1 MRLGHF
7 DLNLFVTLDA
17 LLDTQSISRAAER
30 LHLGASATSSALG
43 RLREHFQDDLLV
55 QVGRR
60 MELTPLAQ
68 ALRAPVRDVLL
79 RSQATLAT
87 QSVFEPGHAQRH
99 FLVNASDYATSVL
112 LAPLAQ
118 QLESE
123 APGIS
128 MDIIGLS
135 NLAQLDR
142 GEVDFAIYPE
152 RNAIPEHPYLPL
164 MDETYCCVVWVG
176 HRFGHDGMSLDH
188 YLQARHVATE
198 FGEQR
203 VPGYE
208 GTFFA
213 AHGVQ
218 RNVVVTTSAFN
229 ALPTLVVGTQRIA
242 TMHTRLARLY
252 SRILPI
258 RLYPIPFEMPPVR
271 MVVQWNRHVASD
283 AAHAWMCLRLQA
295 AAAEVMESDATPM
308 GSLASHWQGGA
319 PSPSSPI
326 PAISAISATT
336 GLSTNSTP
344 APLAEVQ
351 RKGASPTEG
360 LRCL

>member
-43 RLREHFQDDLLV
+43 RLREHFQDELLV

-87 QSVFEPGHAQRH
+87 QSEFEPRQAQRH
-99 FLVNASDYATSVL
+99 FQINASDYATSVL

-118 QLESE
+118 QLETE

-152 RNAIPEHPYLPL
+152 CNAIPDHPYTAL

-176 HRFGHDGMSLDH
+176 HRFGPDGMSMAH

-203 VPGYE
+203 VPGFE
-208 GTFFA
+208 GSFFQTQ
-213 AHGVQ
+213 GME
-218 RNVVVTTSAFN
+218 RNVVVTTSSFN

-258 RLYPIPFEMPPVR
+258 RLFAIPFEMPPVR
-271 MVVQWNRHVASD
+271 LVVQWNRHVALD
-283 AAHAWMCLRLQA
+283 AAHAWMRQRLLA
-295 AAAEVMESDATPM
+295 AATEVMESDSATP
-308 GSLASHWQGGA
+308 GTFAGQWHAA
-319 PSPSSPI
+319 PPALQRPASPI
-326 PAISAISATT
+326 AQVLGVSPV
-336 GLSTNSTP
+336 
-344 APLAEVQ
+344 E
-351 RKGASPTEG
+351 GA
-360 LRCL
+360 RCL